1 MLRILFTFAGGSGH
15 FEPLVPLARAT
26 EAAGHDVAFVGRP
39 WMIAQINA
47 LGFAA
52 FAAGSDVGLTPHRV
66 PLTAIDVERE
76 MRHVGEGFGRRIA
89 RERATEVLALCAAW
103 QPDLLVCEE
112 LDFGPMIVAERLGL
126 PHATVLISATGAF
139 VRPDVVAGP
148 LNEVRAEHGLPP
160 DPELAMPG
168 RYLVLSPF
176 PPGYRDPGAPLPAA
190 GHALRLFARDATND
204 EAAPSEAAP
213 SEAALS
219 QAAPIEAAPAWL
231 AHLGGGP
238 TVYVTL
244 GTIFNMESG
253 DLFQRVLAGL
263 RELPLELVVT
273 VGRDIDPAELGPQP
287 AHVHVERY
295 VPQATLLPH
304 CHLVVSHGGSGS
316 VLGALTHG
324 LPMVLLPLGADQPL
338 NAARCETLGVAR
350 VLDAVGATPLMARE
364 AVSRV
369 LDDPAYRRAAEGFR
383 DEIEALPGLR
393 HAVRLLERLAAEQ
406 RQR

>member
-15 FEPLVPLARAT
+15 FEPLVPIARAA
-26 EAAGHDVAFVGRP
+26 EGAGHTVAFVGRP
-39 WMIAQINA
+39 WMTPQIEA

-52 FAAGSDVGLTPHRV
+52 FAAGSDVGLTPHRI
-66 PLTAIDVERE
+66 PLAAIDVERE
-76 MRHVGEGFGRRIA
+76 MRDVGEGFGRRIA
-89 RERATEVLALCAAW
+89 RERAAEVLALCAAW

-126 PHATVLISATGAF
+126 SCATVLISATGAF

-168 RYLVLSPF
+168 RCLVLSPF
-176 PPGYRDPGAPLPAA
+176 PPRYRDPGAPLPATA
-190 GHALRLFARDATND
+190 HTLRLLARDATSD
-204 EAAPSEAAP
+204 EATSSEAAPSEAAP
-213 SEAALS
+213 SEAAPS
-219 QAAPIEAAPAWL
+219 EAAPAWL
-231 AHLGGGP
+231 AHLGDVP

-263 RELPLELVVT
+263 RELPIELIVT

-287 AHVHVERY
+287 ANVHVERY

-350 VLDAVGATPLMARE
+350 ALDAVGATALMVRE
-364 AVSRV
+364 AASRV

-383 DEIEALPGLR
+383 DEIEALPGPR
-393 HAVRLLERLAAEQ
+393 HAVTLLERLAAER

>member
-1 MLRILFTFAGGSGH
+1 
-15 FEPLVPLARAT
+15 
-26 EAAGHDVAFVGRP
+26 
-39 WMIAQINA
+39 MIAQIKA

-52 FAAGSDVGLTPHRV
+52 FAAGSDVGLMPHRV
-66 PLTAIDVERE
+66 PLAAIDMKRE

-89 RERATEVLALCAAW
+89 RERATDVLALCAAW

-126 PHATVLISATGAF
+126 CYATVLISATGDF
-139 VRPDVVAGP
+139 VRPDVVSGP

-160 DPELAMPG
+160 DPGLAMPS

-176 PPGYRDPGAPLPAA
+176 PPGYRDPGVPLPAT
-190 GHALRLFARDATND
+190 GHALRLLPRVATSD

-213 SEAALS
+213 TRAVPSEAALS
-219 QAAPIEAAPAWL
+219 EAAPIEAAPSEAAPVWL
-231 AHLGGGP
+231 AHLGGAP
-238 TVYVTL
+238 TIYVTL

-263 RELPLELVVT
+263 CELPIELVVT

-287 AHVHVERY
+287 VNVHIERY
-295 VPQATLLPH
+295 VPQAALLPH

-350 VLDAVGATPLMARE
+350 ILDAVGATPLMVRE
-364 AVSRV
+364 AVSRA

-393 HAVRLLERLAAEQ
+393 HALRLLERLAAKQ

>member
-15 FEPLVPLARAT
+15 LEPLVPIAQAA
-26 EAAGHDVAFVGRP
+26 ESAGHAVAFVGRP
-39 WMIAQINA
+39 WMTAQIEA

-52 FAAGSDVGLTPHRV
+52 FEAGSDVGLTPHRR
-66 PLTAIDVERE
+66 PLAAIDVGRE
-76 MRHVGEGFGRRIA
+76 MRDVGEGFGRRIA
-89 RERATEVLALCAAW
+89 RERATDVLALCAAW

-126 PHATVLISATGAF
+126 PYATVLISATGSF

-148 LNEVRAEHGLPP
+148 LNEVRAEQGVPP
-160 DPELAMPG
+160 DSELAMPG

-176 PPGYRDPGAPLPAA
+176 PPRYRDPGAPLPATA
-190 GHALRLFARDATND
+190 HTLRLLARDATSD
-204 EAAPSEAAP
+204 EATSSEAAP
-213 SEAALS
+213 S
-219 QAAPIEAAPAWL
+219 EAAPAWL
-231 AHLGGGP
+231 AHLGDVP

-263 RELPLELVVT
+263 RELPIDLVVT
-273 VGRDIDPAELGPQP
+273 VGRDIDPAEFGPQP
-287 AHVHVERY
+287 ANVHIERY
-295 VPQATLLPH
+295 VPQAILLPH
-304 CHLVVSHGGSGS
+304 CRLVVSHGGSGS

-350 VLDAVGATPLMARE
+350 VLDAVGATPLMVRE

-383 DEIEALPGLR
+383 DEIEALPEPR
-393 HAVRLLERLAAEQ
+393 HAVLLLERLAEEQ

>member
-1 MLRILFTFAGGSGH
+1 MT
-15 FEPLVPLARAT
+15 
-26 EAAGHDVAFVGRP
+26 
-39 WMIAQINA
+39 AQIKA

-52 FAAGSDVGLTPHRV
+52 FAAGSNVGLTPHRV
-66 PLTAIDVERE
+66 PLVAIDVERE
-76 MRHVGEGFGRRIA
+76 MRDVGEGFGRRIA
-89 RERATEVLALCAAW
+89 RERAAEVLALCAAW

-126 PHATVLISATGAF
+126 RYATVLISATGAF
-139 VRPDVVAGP
+139 VRPDIVAGP

-160 DPELAMPG
+160 DPKLAMPG

-176 PPGYRDPGAPLPAA
+176 PPGYRDPGAPLPAT
-190 GHALRLFARDATND
+190 GHALRLLARDATSD
-204 EAAPSEAAP
+204 EAAPSEVATSEVAP
-213 SEAALS
+213 L
-219 QAAPIEAAPAWL
+219 EAAPAWL
-231 AHLGGGP
+231 AHLGDAP

-244 GTIFNMESG
+244 GTVFNMESG

-263 RELPLELVVT
+263 RELPIELAVT

-287 AHVHVERY
+287 VNVHIERY
-295 VPQATLLPH
+295 VRQATLLPH
-304 CHLVVSHGGSGS
+304 CHLVLSHGGSGS

-350 VLDAVGATPLMARE
+350 VLDAVGATPLMVRE

-369 LDDPAYRRAAEGFR
+369 LDDSAYRRAAEGFR

>member
-15 FEPLVPLARAT
+15 LEPLVPIAQAA
-26 EAAGHDVAFVGRP
+26 ESAGHAVAFVGRP
-39 WMIAQINA
+39 WMTAQIEA

-52 FAAGSDVGLTPHRV
+52 FAAGSDVGLTPHRR
-66 PLTAIDVERE
+66 PLAAIDVERE
-76 MRHVGEGFGRRIA
+76 MRDVGEGFGRRIA
-89 RERATEVLALCAAW
+89 RERATDVLALCAAW

-112 LDFGPMIVAERLGL
+112 LDFGPMIVAKRLGL
-126 PHATVLISATGAF
+126 PYATVLISATGSF

-160 DPELAMPG
+160 DPGLAMPS

-176 PPGYRDPGAPLPAA
+176 PPGYRDPGVAL
-190 GHALRLFARDATND
+190 HASAHAFRLRVRHAMSDDAT
-204 EAAPSEAAP
+204 PG
-213 SEAALS
+213 
-219 QAAPIEAAPAWL
+219 EAAPAWL
-231 AHLGGGP
+231 AHLAGAP

-263 RELPLELVVT
+263 RELPIDLVVT
-273 VGRDIDPAELGPQP
+273 VGRDIDPAEFGPQP
-287 AHVHVERY
+287 ANVHIERY
-295 VPQATLLPH
+295 VPQAILLPH
-304 CHLVVSHGGSGS
+304 CRLVVSHGGSGS

-324 LPMVLLPLGADQPL
+324 LQMVLLPLGADQPL
-338 NAARCETLGVAR
+338 NATRCETLGVAR
-350 VLDAVGATPLMARE
+350 ILDAVGATPLMVRE
-364 AVSRV
+364 TVSRV

-383 DEIEALPGLR
+383 DEIGALPGPR
-393 HAVRLLERLAAEQ
+393 HAVRLLERLAAEP

>member
-1 MLRILFTFAGGSGH
+1 LTLRILFTFAGGSGH

-39 WMIAQINA
+39 WMTAQIKA

-66 PLTAIDVERE
+66 PLVAIDEERE

-89 RERATEVLALCAAW
+89 RERAADVLALCAAW

-112 LDFGPMIVAERLGL
+112 LDFGPMIVGERLGI
-126 PHATVLISATGAF
+126 PYATVLISATGAF
-139 VRPDVVAGP
+139 VRPDIVADP

-160 DPELAMPG
+160 DSELAMPG

-176 PPGYRDPGAPLPAA
+176 PPGYRDPGAPLPAT
-190 GHALRLFARDATND
+190 GHALRLLARVATSD

-213 SEAALS
+213 S

-231 AHLGGGP
+231 ALLGGVP

-263 RELPLELVVT
+263 RELPIELIVT

-287 AHVHVERY
+287 ANVHIERY
-295 VPQATLLPH
+295 VPQATILPH
-304 CHLVVSHGGSGS
+304 CDLVVSHSGSGS

-350 VLDAVGATPLMARE
+350 ILDAVGATPLMVRE
-364 AVSRV
+364 AMSRV

-393 HAVRLLERLAAEQ
+393 HAVRLLERLAVGQ